1 MSGTWAKGA
10 TLEVLKGEAR
20 VKIAHLTDLSFPD
33 IEVDEIDIS
42 SHDSKDGYRE
52 FIPGMK
58 DGGAV
63 DIEGNYTS
71 DNAIMDYIDGGEV
84 QEFTITTAS
93 NKRVTFKGFFTSFT
107 VDLPYEGK
115 EAFSASIKVSGKVA
129 LAQPHKSIGQ
139 SRTSVTT

>member
-1 MSGTWAKGA
+1 MSGTNGTWAKGA
-10 TLEVLKGEAR
+10 KLEVLQGSEQ
-20 VKIAHLTDLSFPD
+20 VKIANLTDLSFPD

-42 SHDSKDGYRE
+42 SHDSEDDYRE

-58 DGGAV
+58 DGGSI

-71 DNAIMDYIDGGEV
+71 DNAIISYIDGGEV

-93 NKRVTFKGFFTSFT
+93 NKTVTFKGFFTSFT
-107 VDLPYEGK
+107 VDLPYEDK

-129 LAQPHKSIGQ
+129 LA
-139 SRTSVTT
+139 

>member
-10 TLEVLKGEAR
+10 TLKVLQNAEQ

-42 SHDSKDGYRE
+42 SHDSEDDYRE

-84 QEFTITTAS
+84 QEFMITTAS
-93 NKRVTFKGFFTSFT
+93 NKTVTFKGFFTSFT
-107 VDLPYEGK
+107 VDLPYEDK
-115 EAFSASIKVSGKVA
+115 EAFSASIKVSGKVT
-129 LAQPHKSIGQ
+129 L
-139 SRTSVTT
+139 V